1 MHTLT
6 RSNNQV
12 DPHVAAAQA
21 AALDLS
27 SLGLKTL
34 IMGKNNQNNG
44 DSDSGKLR
52 AYISKNLLH
61 LLPGVGSDKE
71 TLFETVASMAGTM
84 TDVLFGN
91 VTILDAEKKV
101 VVFSEDEEK
110 RDKIKKYFSQM
121 IYNQMKKKMRDAD
134 QKREVELLAQ
144 HHYYYNHHVQQQ
156 HQLRQQHQ
164 AQPQRQFQQQLEL
177 LWHQQN
183 FTIRMHEQHSQF
195 IRQQQ
200 QQQPDVNTAV
210 SATMPTARLSL
221 VDSTFREE
229 IVVDSFFQE
238 AFHDFHSVGSISE
251 CESLAV
257 SMDWL
262 GDVNTCSICFS
273 EKSNNDFVQL
283 LCGHAFCS
291 GCIGKIGDQC
301 ALCRMDLFDV
311 PFDEQSIDT
320 DDEGELLQLI
330 LEIPIDV
337 ELPIDELILELPI
350 DEVGIGELSHLS
362 IGIEE

>member
-71 TLFETVASMAGTM
+71 TLFETVASMAGAM
-84 TDVLFGN
+84 TQVLFGN

-101 VVFSEDEEK
+101 VVFSEDEEN

-121 IYNQMKKKMRDAD
+121 IYNQMKKKMRDD

-144 HHYYYNHHVQQQ
+144 
-156 HQLRQQHQ
+156 R
-164 AQPQRQFQQQLEL
+164 
-177 LWHQQN
+177 
-183 FTIRMHEQHSQF
+183 
-195 IRQQQ
+195 
-200 QQQPDVNTAV
+200 
-210 SATMPTARLSL
+210 
-221 VDSTFREE
+221 
-229 IVVDSFFQE
+229 
-238 AFHDFHSVGSISE
+238 HDY
-251 CESLAV
+251 
-257 SMDWL
+257 
-262 GDVNTCSICFS
+262 
-273 EKSNNDFVQL
+273 
-283 LCGHAFCS
+283 
-291 GCIGKIGDQC
+291 
-301 ALCRMDLFDV
+301 
-311 PFDEQSIDT
+311 
-320 DDEGELLQLI
+320 
-330 LEIPIDV
+330 
-337 ELPIDELILELPI
+337 
-350 DEVGIGELSHLS
+350 
-362 IGIEE
+362 